1 MMFARSAPARPAV
14 MRAISSI
21 LTLWSSLMSFICTRK
36 ISILPLKSGLSTSTC
51 LSNLPGLKSAASSTS
66 GRFVAASTITGD
78 ASELKPSIS
87 AKSWFSVCSR
97 SSFPPIMPLAARLLP
112 MASISSI
119 KTIAGA
125 SFFAF
130 SKRSLTRLAPTPT
143 NISIKL
149 DPETEKNGTSA
160 SPATAFASKVLPVP
174 GGPTKSTPFGILAP
188 KFIYLS
194 GCFRKSTISLTSSL
208 ASCTPATSVNLTF
221 GFSEFTSFLELP
233 IPRIPLPMFRCIRLA
248 KNIQIPKKIKIGST
262 HEKIISV
269 NQFVSL

>member
-1 MMFARSAPARPAV
+1 M
-14 MRAISSI
+14 
-21 LTLWSSLMSFICTRK
+21 
-36 ISILPLKSGLSTSTC
+36 
-51 LSNLPGLKSAASSTS
+51 
-66 GRFVAASTITGD
+66 
-78 ASELKPSIS
+78 
-87 AKSWFSVCSR
+87 
-97 SSFPPIMPLAARLLP
+97 
-112 MASISSI
+112 

-174 GGPTKSTPFGILAP
+174 GGPTKSTPFGIFAP

-194 GCFRKSTISLTSSL
+194 GCFRKSTISLTSSF
-208 ASCTPATSVNLTF
+208 ASCTPATSANLTF

-233 IPRIPLPMFRCIRLA
+233 IPRIPPPMFRCMRLA
-248 KNIQIPKKIKIGST
+248 KNIQIPKKIKIGSI
-262 HEKIISV
+262 HEKSISV
-269 NQFVSL
+269 NQFVSLYAP